1 MPDAI
6 EVERHTDDRQAHRMK
21 FVWNRLVAVAKQQ
34 PEAQEQ
40 PVVDALGP
48 LQLGP
53 FAGRAF
59 LTPAKL
65 MLLQRAEDEA
75 AA

>member
-1 MPDAI
+1 M
-6 EVERHTDDRQAHRMK
+6 
-21 FVWNRLVAVAKQQ
+21 AVAKQQ